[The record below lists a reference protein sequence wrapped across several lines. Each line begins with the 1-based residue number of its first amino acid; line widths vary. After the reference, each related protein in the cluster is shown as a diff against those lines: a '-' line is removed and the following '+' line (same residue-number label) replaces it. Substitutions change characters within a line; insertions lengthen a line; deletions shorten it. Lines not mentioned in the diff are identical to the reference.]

1 MPVVMQLAD
10 WLFMLLL
17 LRSDDPHGRSAV
29 DIAQPPRPD
38 PAPGP
43 ARDPDVLPQRR
54 PLRRA
59 SRDRV

>member
-1 MPVVMQLAD
+1 MPSVMQLAD

-38 PAPGP
+38 PAR
-43 ARDPDVLPQRR
+43 APDVLLPRR
-54 PLRRA
+54 PA
-59 SRDRV
+59 SPRLPRPHLNT